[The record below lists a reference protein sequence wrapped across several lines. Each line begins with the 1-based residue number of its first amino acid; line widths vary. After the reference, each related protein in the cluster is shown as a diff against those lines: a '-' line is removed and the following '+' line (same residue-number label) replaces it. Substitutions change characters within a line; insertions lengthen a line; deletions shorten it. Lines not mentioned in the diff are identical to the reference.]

1 MSRFRPEFHVAQ
13 QSRRDKLRVPQGS
26 NALHHDLEDFPD
38 NLEQLPDNLRLNPD
52 LVHVR
57 NVNNASLLYDPA
69 VYSEEMS
76 NFSMKSNILSA
87 QRAAMVHQEIDATQI
102 GRPIVAEDHV
112 AFANSSH
119 PISFNPLPKA
129 STLEPQNCGY
139 WKSLG
144 SHQSSC
150 TDWMVNTYPSDSV
163 GSESNT
169 PSPMFFAEVSNI
181 SAYPQ
186 YMKPSYNAFQN
197 FSSSKNP
204 CSKISSQDRHKHSTS
219 AVLNQSSLQDTFTS
233 SSIRTQEMAS
243 SVQQNIRGAARSAWA
258 EGGNE
263 LALLPAYGNQSDVI
277 CFDNRGA
284 WTNRSVENC
293 HHWSGQLGLNVK
305 KSDGELRNVVSTDS
319 NPQGLSLSLSSNPSS
334 KIPVAQFGEGCVQ
347 EDLDSRTT
355 VLEDP
360 RDPKTVKSD
369 YLCSVPKPSISSTG
383 CGRSLQDVVGG
394 ISTNTHQNTGPLGP
408 FTGYATILKSSKFLK
423 PAQQLLDELC
433 GITGSKHGKSFEL
446 SGRTSGEVSSSGGAL
461 NATETE
467 FGARANNS
475 GASSSTFYASNDIS
489 GDGGVGSSTCESFRP
504 EYQQRKAKLVYMQDE
519 ICRRFKQYHQQMQMV
534 VSSFESVAGLSSA
547 TPYISFALKSISR
560 HFRCVK
566 NAITDQLKHTRKAM
580 GEDLASPSAGTSN
593 SKGDASTLKLKY
605 LDPSLQMHKYGGGNL
620 GFLET
625 QQHVWRPQRGLPERS
640 VAVLRAWLFEHFLH
654 PYPTDTDKHM
664 LATQTGLSRNQVSNW
679 FINARVRVWKPMVE
693 EIHMLETK
701 GMAESKQIP
710 SKNDESSAAEG
721 SHHPDRDIHQLSN
734 NPSLNMTPNTQFEC
748 LGTGSFLSAG
758 HGLSEEQWNREK
770 RSKMECQIPTTMDGT
785 LMGFVPY
792 QQNGVEIGGVGA
804 VSLTLGLRHDAENAQ
819 HRQQQQQ
826 QEEQLLRR
834 EFGGGM
840 IHDFVG

>member
-26 NALHHDLEDFPD
+26 NALHHLEDFPD

-69 VYSEEMS
+69 VYSQEMS
-76 NFSMKSNILSA
+76 NFSMKSNVLLA
-87 QRAAMVHQEIDATQI
+87 QRDAMVHQGIDATQI
-102 GRPIVAEDHV
+102 GRPINVAEDHV
-112 AFANSSH
+112 PFANSSH
-119 PISFNPLPKA
+119 TISFNPLPKA
-129 STLEPQNCGY
+129 GTLEPQNCGY

-144 SHQSSC
+144 SQQSSC
-150 TDWMVNTYPSDSV
+150 TDWMVNTYASDSV

-169 PSPMFFAEVSNI
+169 PSPMFFGEVSNI

-219 AVLNQSSLQDTFTS
+219 ALLNQSSLQDTFTS

-243 SVQQNIRGAARSAWA
+243 SIQQNIRGTARGAWA

-263 LALLPAYGNQSDVI
+263 LALLPTYGNQSDVI
-277 CFDNRGA
+277 CFDNAGA

-293 HHWSGQLGLNVK
+293 HHWSGELGLNVET
-305 KSDGELRNVVSTDS
+305 SDGELRNVVSTDS
-319 NPQGLSLSLSSNPSS
+319 NPQCLSLSLSSNPSS
-334 KIPVAQFGEGCVQ
+334 KIPVARFGEGCVP

-360 RDPKTVKSD
+360 RDSKTVKSG
-369 YLCSVPKPSISSTG
+369 YLCSVSKPSMSSTG
-383 CGRSLQDVVGG
+383 CGRSLQDMVGG
-394 ISTNTHQNTGPLGP
+394 ISTNTYQNTGPLGP
-408 FTGYATILKSSKFLK
+408 FTGYATILKSSKFLE

-433 GITGSKHGKSFEL
+433 GITGSKHGKTFEL
-446 SGRTSGEVSSSGGAL
+446 SGRTSGEVSPSGDAL

-467 FGARANNS
+467 VGARANNS
-475 GASSSTFYASNDIS
+475 GGSSSTFYASNDIS
-489 GDGGVGSSTCESFRP
+489 GDGRGVGTSTCESFRP
-504 EYQQRKAKLVYMQDE
+504 ERQRKAKLVYMQEE

-547 TPYISFALKSISR
+547 APYISFSLKSILR

-566 NAITDQLKHTRKAM
+566 NAITDQLRHIRKGM
-580 GEDLASPSAGTSN
+580 GEDLSSPSTGTSN
-593 SKGDASTLKLKY
+593 SMGDASTLKLKY
-605 LDPSLQMHKYGGGNL
+605 LNPSLQMHKYGGGNL

-625 QQHVWRPQRGLPERS
+625 QHHVWRPQRGLPERS
-640 VAVLRAWLFEHFLH
+640 VAILRAWLFEHFLH

-701 GMAESKQIP
+701 GMAESNQIL

-721 SHHPDRDIHQLSN
+721 SRHPDRDIHQLSN
-734 NPSLNMTPNTQFEC
+734 NPSLNTTPNTQFEC

-758 HGLSEEQWNREK
+758 HGLSAEQWNREK
-770 RSKMECQIPTTMDGT
+770 RSKMECQIPTSMDGT

-819 HRQQQQQ
+819 HRQQQQEDQ
-826 QEEQLLRR
+826 QQLLRR
-834 EFGGGM
+834 EFGGGV

>member
-26 NALHHDLEDFPD
+26 NALHHLEDFPD

-52 LVHVR
+52 LVNVR

-69 VYSEEMS
+69 VYSQEMS
-76 NFSMKSNILSA
+76 NFSMKSNVLLE
-87 QRAAMVHQEIDATQI
+87 QRDAMVHQGIDATQI
-102 GRPIVAEDHV
+102 GRPINVAEDHV
-112 AFANSSH
+112 PFANSSH
-119 PISFNPLPKA
+119 TISFNPLPKA
-129 STLEPQNCGY
+129 GTLEPQNCGY

-144 SHQSSC
+144 SQQSSC
-150 TDWMVNTYPSDSV
+150 TDWMMNTYASDSV

-169 PSPMFFAEVSNI
+169 PSPMFYGEVSNI

-186 YMKPSYNAFQN
+186 YMKHSYNAFQN

-219 AVLNQSSLQDTFTS
+219 AALNQSSLLDTFT

-243 SVQQNIRGAARSAWA
+243 SVQQNIRGTARGAWA

-277 CFDNRGA
+277 CFDNSGA

-293 HHWSGQLGLNVK
+293 HHWSGQLGLNVET
-305 KSDGELRNVVSTDS
+305 SDGELRNVVSTDS

-334 KIPVAQFGEGCVQ
+334 KIPVARFGEGCVP

-360 RDPKTVKSD
+360 RDSKTVKSG
-369 YLCSVPKPSISSTG
+369 YLCSVSKPSMSSTG
-383 CGRSLQDVVGG
+383 CGRSLQDMVGG
-394 ISTNTHQNTGPLGP
+394 ISTNTYQNTGPLGP
-408 FTGYATILKSSKFLK
+408 FTGYATILKSSKFLE

-433 GITGSKHGKSFEL
+433 GITGSKHGKTFEL
-446 SGRTSGEVSSSGGAL
+446 SGRTSGEVSPSGDAL

-467 FGARANNS
+467 VGARANNS
-475 GASSSTFYASNDIS
+475 GGSSSTFYASNDIS
-489 GDGGVGSSTCESFRP
+489 GDGRGVGTSTCESFRP
-504 EYQQRKAKLVYMQDE
+504 EYRQRKAKLVYMQEE

-534 VSSFESVAGLSSA
+534 VSSFESVAGLGSA
-547 TPYISFALKSISR
+547 TPYISFALKSILR
-560 HFRCVK
+560 HFRCIK
-566 NAITDQLKHTRKAM
+566 NAITDQLKHIRKGM
-580 GEDLASPSAGTSN
+580 GENLSSPSTGTSN

-605 LDPSLQMHKYGGGNL
+605 LNPSLQMHKYGGGNL

-625 QQHVWRPQRGLPERS
+625 QHHVWRPQRGLPERS
-640 VAVLRAWLFEHFLH
+640 VAILRAWLFEHFLH

-701 GMAESKQIP
+701 GMAESNQIP
-710 SKNDESSAAEG
+710 SKNDESSAAAAAE
-721 SHHPDRDIHQLSN
+721 
-734 NPSLNMTPNTQFEC
+734 
-748 LGTGSFLSAG
+748 GTGSFLRAG
-758 HGLSEEQWNREK
+758 HGLSAEQWNQEK
-770 RSKMECQIPTTMDGT
+770 RSKMECPIPTTMDGT

-826 QEEQLLRR
+826 QEDQQQLLRR